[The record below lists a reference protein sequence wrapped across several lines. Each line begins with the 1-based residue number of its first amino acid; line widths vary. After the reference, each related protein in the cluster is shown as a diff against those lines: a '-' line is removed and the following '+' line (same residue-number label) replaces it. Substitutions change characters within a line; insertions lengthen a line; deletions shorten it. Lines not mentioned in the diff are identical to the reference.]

1 MKFISLVK
9 PKLIFFENVKGFTM
23 EFKDN
28 EKKGRKY
35 SEIVIDKL
43 QKEGYNV
50 HGQLINFGDYGIPQK
65 RTRFILIGIRNDI
78 QNSSIEKA
86 KIFFDLIE
94 KNKFSFLSKKNIS
107 IHPAIE
113 EALSDLLTDKKLVET
128 PDRKGFKSS
137 NYQSINSNYQKLMR
151 QDIANNIELPNSH
164 SFAKH
169 SDKIIKRFAY
179 IQSISSECK
188 NIPQRI
194 KEELGITKQ
203 VLVPLKSNEQ
213 APTITSHPDDMIHY
227 KEPRILTVREY
238 ARLQSFPDNFIF
250 KGKYTTGGKLRKV
263 EVPRY
268 TQIGNAIP
276 PLFGEQAG
284 IVLKQ
289 LL

>member
-1 MKFISLVK
+1 M
-9 PKLIFFENVKGFTM
+9 
-23 EFKDN
+23 
-28 EKKGRKY
+28 
-35 SEIVIDKL
+35 
-43 QKEGYNV
+43 
-50 HGQLINFGDYGIPQK
+50 
-65 RTRFILIGIRNDI
+65 
-78 QNSSIEKA
+78 
-86 KIFFDLIE
+86 IE
-94 KNKFSFLSKKNIS
+94 KNKFNFLSKKKIS
-107 IHPAIE
+107 IHPTIE
-113 EALSDLLTDKKLVET
+113 EALSDLLSNKSLVET

-137 NYQSINSNYQKLMR
+137 KYRVISSNYQKLMR
-151 QDIANNIELPNSH
+151 EEMVNNIELPNSH

-169 SDKIIKRFAY
+169 SDKIIKRFTY
-179 IQSISSECK
+179 IQSISLESK
-188 NIPQRI
+188 NISQKI
-194 KEELGITKQ
+194 KNELGITKQ

-227 KEPRILTVREY
+227 IEPRILTVREY

-284 IVLKQ
+284 IILKQ